1 MNKVEKRKLFS
12 ALDLICIAVVILI
25 TVVCFILPFQRSDEL
40 IAVVRIKGEVVDR
53 VELSK
58 ITDTYEKEY
67 FGDMK
72 VTVEYAPDGVS
83 VISSECPDKL
93 CVHTGKIKNIGASSV
108 CLPAKVSLTI
118 EGKTESAD
126 AIAR

>member
-1 MNKVEKRKLFS
+1 MNKKENRKLFS

-25 TVVCFILPFQRSDEL
+25 TALCFILPFQKSDEL
-40 IAVVRIKGEVVDR
+40 IAVVRIKGEVADR

-58 ITDTYEKEY
+58 IKDTYEKEY
-67 FGDMK
+67 IGDMK
-72 VTVEYAPDGVS
+72 VTVEYSSDGVC
-83 VISSECPDKL
+83 VVSSECPDKL

-118 EGKTESAD
+118 EGKTYSAD